1 MSKSLWMGRKPRS
14 WERNSMAITVAELVA
29 EPQLGLTLLAGSAG
43 SRNRITWAH
52 TSDLPRLWEWVTGGE
67 LMMTNGLS
75 IPADAAGQVA
85 LAESLVDAGASALAI
100 GEKMHAPELLPEFL
114 AACERLPLPLINVPY
129 PLPFIAIART
139 VAESS
144 LLEESRRLRQTA
156 RIYDLLRTAG
166 ASEDH
171 LQGILRGLAAEL
183 DADLFVVDRRCLHPW
198 HPDGQPLPDFL
209 QAELA
214 QLTGRISL
222 AGKKFQWHRLRDR
235 HVLMMDIPTHANALL
250 VVLPNGDP
258 HPDAVVLLHAAT
270 VLGLELSR
278 KVLSL
283 ESRHRLAS
291 EFLLQAVDG
300 RLGTAELESRLMA
313 FDVPAQDFLMVSMSA
328 DDGDRLADVH
338 VELWRHGFPAAC
350 LRRFNTLH
358 VAVAAAVTDDILI
371 HCAGPEVRI
380 GISSPASAPGIQRA
394 LQESLWALGAAKGNA
409 LNLSRYAEGPSWL
422 GLTSFEEGT
431 ALVERL
437 LGPIFAYEQ
446 SQEGDLIVTLRTYLD
461 TQRSWQK
468 TAAALFAHRQ
478 TVIYRIR
485 KINELTGLDMTETST
500 LAQLWF
506 ALQIHEAMH
515 Q

>member
-1 MSKSLWMGRKPRS
+1 
-14 WERNSMAITVAELVA
+14 MAITVAELVA

-43 SRNRITWAH
+43 NGNRITWAH

-75 IPADAAGQVA
+75 IPDDAAGQVA
-85 LAESLVDAGASALAI
+85 LAEALVDAGASALAI

-166 ASEDH
+166 TSEDH
-171 LQGILRGLAAEL
+171 LQSLLLGLAAEL

-209 QAELA
+209 QTELVP
-214 QLTGRISL
+214 LTGRISL

-250 VVLPNGDP
+250 VVLPNSDP

-278 KVLSL
+278 RVLSL

-300 RLGTAELESRLMA
+300 RLGTAELESRLTS
-313 FDVPAQDFLMVSMSA
+313 FDVPAQDFVVVSISA
-328 DDGDRLADVH
+328 DDGERLADVH

-358 VAVAAAVTDDILI
+358 VAVSAAVTDDILI

-380 GISSPASAPGIQRA
+380 GISSPTSAPGIQRA
-394 LQESLWALGAAKGNA
+394 LQESLWALGSAKGNA
-409 LNLSRYAEGPSWL
+409 RNLARYAEGASWL

-446 SQEGDLIVTLRTYLD
+446 SREGDLIVTLRTYLD

-485 KINELTGLDMTETST
+485 KISELTGLDMTQTST

-506 ALQIHEAMH
+506 ALQIHEAM
-515 Q
+515 QK

>member
-1 MSKSLWMGRKPRS
+1 
-14 WERNSMAITVAELVA
+14 MAITVAELVA

-43 SRNRITWAH
+43 SDNRITWAH

-75 IPADAAGQVA
+75 IPADAAGQVG
-85 LAESLVDAGASALAI
+85 LAEALVEAGASALAI

-166 ASEDH
+166 TSEDQV
-171 LQGILRGLAAEL
+171 QGLLLGLAAEL

-198 HPDGQPLPDFL
+198 HPDGRPLPDFL

-214 QLTGRISL
+214 PLTGRISL

-250 VVLPNGDP
+250 VVLPNSDP

-283 ESRHRLAS
+283 ESQHRLAG

-300 RLGTAELESRLMA
+300 RLGTAELESRLTA
-313 FDVPAQDFLMVSMSA
+313 FGVPAQDFLVVSISA
-328 DDGDRLADVH
+328 DDGERLANVH

-350 LRRFNTLH
+350 LRRSNTLH
-358 VAVAAAVTDDILI
+358 VAVSAAVTDDILI

-380 GISSPASAPGIQRA
+380 GISSPTSAPGIRRA
-394 LQESLWALGAAKGNA
+394 LQESLWALGSAKGNA
-409 LNLSRYAEGPSWL
+409 MNLARYAEGPSWL

-431 ALVERL
+431 ALVQRL
-437 LGPIFAYEQ
+437 LGPVFAYEQ

-485 KINELTGLDMTETST
+485 KISELTGLDMTETST

-515 Q
+515 K

>member
-1 MSKSLWMGRKPRS
+1 
-14 WERNSMAITVAELVA
+14 MAITVAELLA

-43 SRNRITWAH
+43 KDGRITWAH

-75 IPADAAGQVA
+75 IPADAPGQVA
-85 LAESLVDAGASALAI
+85 LAEALVGAGASALAI
-100 GEKMHAPELLPEFL
+100 GEKMHAPQLLPEFL
-114 AACERLPLPLINVPY
+114 AACERLPLPLINIPY

-139 VAESS
+139 VAEAS

-156 RIYDLLRTAG
+156 RVYDLLRTTG
-166 ASEDH
+166 TIEDH
-171 LQGILRGLAAEL
+171 WHGLLHGLAAEL

-198 HPDGQPLPDFL
+198 HPDGEPLPDFL

-214 QLTGRISL
+214 PLTGQTPL
-222 AGKKFQWHRLRDR
+222 AGKKFQWHRLLGR
-235 HVLMMDIPTHANALL
+235 HVLMMDIPTHPNALL
-250 VVLPNGDP
+250 VVLPKSDP

-278 KVLSL
+278 TVLSL
-283 ESRHRLAS
+283 ESQHRLAG
-291 EFLLQAVDG
+291 EFLLQAVEG
-300 RLGTAELESRLMA
+300 RLGIAELESRLTA
-313 FDVPAQDFLMVSMSA
+313 FDVPAQSFVVVSIGS
-328 DDGDRLADVH
+328 DDGDRLASVH
-338 VELWRHGFPAAC
+338 VELWRHGFKAAC

-358 VAVAAAVTDDILI
+358 VAVSAAVTDDVLI
-371 HCAGPEVRI
+371 HCAGPGARI
-380 GISSPASAPGIQRA
+380 GISSPTSAAGIQRA
-394 LQESLWALGAAKGNA
+394 LQESLWALGSAKGND
-409 LNLSRYAEGPSWL
+409 LNLARYAEGPSWL
-422 GLTSFEEGT
+422 GLTSFEEG
-431 ALVERL
+431 AAMVQRL

-485 KINELTGLDMTETST
+485 KISELTGLDMTETST

-506 ALQIHEAMH
+506 ALQIHEAMRK
-515 Q
+515 

>member
-1 MSKSLWMGRKPRS
+1 
-14 WERNSMAITVAELVA
+14 MAITVAELVA

-43 SRNRITWAH
+43 SGNRITWAH

-75 IPADAAGQVA
+75 IPADAAGQAA
-85 LAESLVDAGASALAI
+85 LAVALVDAGASALAI

-114 AACERLPLPLINVPY
+114 AACEKLPLPLINVPY

-171 LQGILRGLAAEL
+171 MQSLLVGLAAEL

-198 HPDGQPLPDFL
+198 HPDGRPLPDFL
-209 QAELA
+209 RAELA
-214 QLTGRISL
+214 PLTGRISL

-235 HVLMMDIPTHANALL
+235 HVLMMDIPTHPNALL
-250 VVLPNGDP
+250 VVLPSSDP

-283 ESRHRLAS
+283 ESQHRLAG
-291 EFLLQAVDG
+291 EFLLQAADG
-300 RLGTAELESRLMA
+300 RLGTAELESRLTA
-313 FDVPAQDFLMVSMSA
+313 FDVPAQDFLMVSISA
-328 DDGDRLADVH
+328 DDGERLANVH

-350 LRRFNTLH
+350 LRRSNTLH
-358 VAVAAAVTDDILI
+358 VAVSAAVNDDILI

-380 GISSPASAPGIQRA
+380 GISSPTSAPGIQRA
-394 LQESLWALGAAKGNA
+394 LQESLWALGSAKGNA
-409 LNLSRYAEGPSWL
+409 MNLARYAEGPSWL

-446 SQEGDLIVTLRTYLD
+446 SREGDLIVTLRTYLD

-485 KINELTGLDMTETST
+485 KISELTGLDMTETST

-506 ALQIHEAMH
+506 ALQIHDAMH
-515 Q
+515 K